1 MRRYSLRNSNI
12 SGILWLALAVLIV
25 CVSAT
30 FLHVY
35 DIEKLFKNQ
44 AEDAFSGHV
53 ETGVS
58 EIQHDID
65 FVKELIQ
72 NFDNYVESSESNE
85 DVQNVIL
92 SQEKYAP
99 GYEFYYLTKEGL
111 LVSKDEISFEGDMY
125 DSLEKIST
133 ASLSNGFI
141 ALPAKSCFP
150 EEESGKCIVGV
161 MRIEDKSGD
170 DFYLMVSRDLE
181 DTMSIGNF
189 DYINKLGTF
198 AVVNQKGDVIAAS
211 HSYNQY
217 FEGCN
222 NIFDGLEKKA
232 SEFRI
237 AKKNEELR
245 KSFSSSAVSKRSFT
259 EDDGK
264 ESDLFLGKFADSY
277 DLYYVTYFKSG
288 LLEEFVAKSTIR
300 SYMVCI
306 SMMLI
311 MIVLIIY
318 TWGSLNS
325 SNERMMKLAYK
336 DSVTGG
342 YNFNYFINKVGYI
355 LTVQKEM
362 PFVLLRFDIMN
373 FRYINE
379 AYGHDRADKVL
390 TATIKEFEKHFDVR
404 KELCV
409 RINSD
414 QFVALCVN
422 DMDFDERYMR
432 YVKGITDAAN
442 ENGVRY
448 PIRLK
453 VGLYQ
458 VRKEDS
464 DIQLMMDRANAA
476 RKSID
481 ISQNALMAVYSDN
494 IIKDMRKVDAIE
506 SEMHKSLNKGE
517 FRVFIQPKWD
527 IVEDRIMGGEALVRW
542 IKEDGTVVYPSDFI
556 PIFESNGFIE
566 NLDFYMLEQLCIKMK
581 EMRKSGNYQFF
592 PISINQSR
600 VLINNPDYVR
610 NVDKVLSRYEADVS
624 MIQLE
629 ITENV
634 FFDQRMKMI
643 EVVKDLKNLGL
654 DLAMDDFG
662 SGYSSLNILKD
673 IPFDVLKIDKDF
685 FDESFISNASTV
697 ILQKILEMANMLGID
712 VICEGVETQEQVD
725 MLKKFGCHAVQGYF
739 YGKPMPMEEFI
750 EKYCVIDNGKKEKE
764 GKKARKDND
773 KKQ

>member
-1 MRRYSLRNSNI
+1 MRKYSFRNSNI
-12 SGILWLALAVLIV
+12 SAILWVALGVLIV

-30 FLHVY
+30 FLHVF
-35 DIEKLFKNQ
+35 DIEKLFKEQ
-44 AEDAFSGHV
+44 AEDALSGHA
-53 ETGVS
+53 ETAVS

-65 FVKELIQ
+65 FIKNLMT
-72 NFDNYVESSESNE
+72 NFHAYIESGENE
-85 DVQNVIL
+85 DHIQNVII
-92 SQEKYAP
+92 SQEHYAP
-99 GYEFYYLTKEGL
+99 GYDFYYLTKEGF
-111 LVSKDEISFEGDMY
+111 LVSKYEAEFNGDLY
-125 DSLEKIST
+125 DSLEKISEV
-133 ASLSNGFI
+133 SLSNGFVT
-141 ALPAKSCFP
+141 LPALHYFP
-150 EEESGKCIVGV
+150 EEVSGKSIIGV
-161 MRIEDKSGD
+161 KRIKDDSGENY
-170 DFYLMVSRDLE
+170 YLIIKRDLE
-181 DTMSIGNF
+181 DVMSIGTF

-198 AVVNQKGDVIAAS
+198 AITNQKGDVIASS
-211 HSYNQY
+211 HSFNQF
-217 FEGCN
+217 FEGCD
-222 NIFDGLEKKA
+222 NIFDGLEKR
-232 SEFRI
+232 SGEFRV
-237 AKKNEELR
+237 AKKNEEIR
-245 KSFSSSAVSKRSFT
+245 KNFSSGGRGNRSFT

-264 ESDLFLGKFADSY
+264 ESSIYFGKMNGSI

-288 LLEEFVAKSTIR
+288 VLDDLVAKSTIR
-300 SYMVCI
+300 SYMVCF
-306 SMMLI
+306 SMMFI
-311 MIVLIIY
+311 MIVLVIY
-318 TWGSLNS
+318 TWVSLNS
-325 SNERMMKLAYK
+325 SNEKMVKLAYK

-342 YNFNYFINKVGYI
+342 YNFNYFKNKAGYTI
-355 LTVQKEM
+355 VSQREM
-362 PFVLLRFDIMN
+362 PFIILRFDIMN

-379 AYGHDRADKVL
+379 AYGHDKADKVL
-390 TATIKEFEKHFDVR
+390 TATIKEFEKYFDTR

-409 RINSD
+409 RVNSD
-414 QFVALCVN
+414 QFVALCIN
-422 DMDFDERYMR
+422 DLDFDDRYMK
-432 YVKGITDAAN
+432 YVKGISDSAN
-442 ENGVRY
+442 ECGVKF

-453 VGLYQ
+453 VGMYQ
-458 VRKEDS
+458 VRKEDT
-464 DIQLMMDRANAA
+464 DVQLMIDRANAA

-481 ISQNALMAVYSDN
+481 ISQNVLLAVYSDN

-506 SEMHKSLNKGE
+506 SEMHNSLNKGE
-517 FRVFIQPKWD
+517 FRVYIQPKWD

-581 EMRKSGNYQFF
+581 EMRKTGNYRFF

-610 NVDKVLSRYEADVS
+610 NVDKVLTRYEADVS

-673 IPFDVLKIDKDF
+673 IPFDILKIDKDF

-697 ILQKILEMANMLGID
+697 ILQKILEMAKLLGID
-712 VICEGVETQEQVD
+712 VICEGVETKEQVE

-750 EKYCVIDNGKKEKE
+750 EKYCVIDNKAEKSRKEKT
-764 GKKARKDND
+764 KKNE
-773 KKQ
+773 Q